1 MNKLLFFLLLQV
13 SAIACFADEYKDP
26 TTNVIYTY
34 DPTENRAE
42 VKQGVRCPDFDVDS
56 YGDIGTPGSP
66 DAKAEIIIIDKFTI
80 DGKEYI
86 VDKIGDY
93 AFVQMYNII
102 SIVIPPTVKSIGAY
116 AFGGCFSMSDIVM
129 TEGIRSIGGHAF
141 AGCHSLTALS
151 LPEGLET
158 IGSES
163 FVCCSKLEFVSI
175 PSSVTNIEFL
185 VFLGC
190 DALTKV
196 ISLIE
201 NPFKVDNILGLS
213 QQGKATL
220 YVPAGTKSKYVATP
234 GWNQFCTIEEILPS
248 SITFQ
253 TQHQK
258 CYYFDL
264 QGRKLSGK
272 PARGIYIEDG
282 KKKVK

>member
-1 MNKLLFFLLLQV
+1 MNKILFLLFLQV
-13 SAIACFADEYKDP
+13 LAIACFADEYKDP
-26 TTNVIYTY
+26 ATNVIYTY
-34 DPTENRAE
+34 DPTGNRAE
-42 VKQGVRCPDFDVDS
+42 VKQGVRYHDFDVDS
-56 YGDIGTPGSP
+56 DGDIGTSGSP
-66 DAKAEIIIIDKFTI
+66 DAKAEIIIIDRFTI

-129 TEGIRSIGGHAF
+129 AKGICSIEAYAF

-175 PSSVTNIEFL
+175 PSSVTNIEL
-185 VFLGC
+185 MVFLGC

-201 NPFKVDNILGLS
+201 NPFKVENLGLS

-234 GWNQFCTIEEILPS
+234 GWNQFCTIEEIQPS

-253 TQHQK
+253 TLHQK
-258 CYYFDL
+258 SNYYDL
-264 QGRKLSGK
+264 QGRKFPCK
-272 PARGIYIEDG
+272 PEHGIYIEDG
-282 KKKVK
+282 KKVMK